1 MNPLQTNPTPANISS
16 RFRQIRPSSLYH
28 HETHHT
34 YKRQTRT
41 TDLRKFSSLAPRRA
55 RRGKTDLPPDTFQ
68 PTTAPLDWLRRA
80 SIALRVPPSGFRP
93 PPPKISPPLNEK
105 PSQGDVPLELPRF
118 RSLGGAGSLGG
129 LGRLGQS
136 RGFRRLG
143 RLRQSRGLRS
153 LRRSRGLRSLR
164 RARCLG
170 GLGRSRCLGGLG
182 SLGGLG
188 CSRRLGGLWRLR
200 QLGCLGRLRGLGVR
214 PAGLFPAGVRP
225 HLSVADDEESLA
237 RPQRHAQREF
247 GEESTFVGV
256 GPAVVGFG
264 LGRLGLRAAEGAAS
278 RQEELRGGGG
288 GEEGDAGDAGDG
300 GGGGEEGGGRRL
312 HR

>member
-170 GLGRSRCLGGLG
+170 GLGR
-182 SLGGLG
+182 
-188 CSRRLGGLWRLR
+188 LR
-200 QLGCLGRLRGLGVR
+200 QSGCAGRLRGLGVR